1 MISNLELIL
10 RILSSA
16 IVGGIIGIERET
28 HNRPAGF
35 RTHILV
41 TMGAT
46 LIMLISTQG
55 FPGMEGLY
63 DPTRI
68 AAQVV
73 SGVGFLGAG
82 TIIITGHEIKGLTT
96 AASLWVCAGVGLAIG
111 AGFYLAGLVTALIVF
126 ISLSVLSRLEHRL
139 INRKYKITNIV
150 CRERPGLIGDLGQM
164 FGKNGVMIKDLRIN
178 RNSDNLNSLSIT
190 TTDEVVEYG
199 IIQLEFTLMLNK
211 AHNYDEFNEVIMDIH
226 GVEEISW
233 LN

>member
-16 IVGGIIGIERET
+16 IVGGIIGIEREA

-41 TMGAT
+41 TMGAA

-55 FPGMEGLY
+55 FPGMEGKF
-63 DPTRI
+63 DPSRI

-111 AGFYLAGLVTALIVF
+111 AGFYMGGLVTALIVF
-126 ISLSVLSRLEHRL
+126 ISLSVLSRLEHKL
-139 INRKYKITNIV
+139 VSNKYKITNIV
-150 CRERPGLIGDLGQM
+150 CRERPGLIGDLGQV
-164 FGKNGVMIKDLRIN
+164 FGKSGIMIKDLRIN
-178 RNSDNLNSLSIT
+178 RNIVKEDNLTIT
-190 TTDEVVEYG
+190 TSNTVEYD
-199 IIQLEFTLMLNK
+199 IIELEFTLMLNK
-211 AHNYDEFNEVIMDIH
+211 AYNYDKFNDVILNIK
-226 GVEEISW
+226 GVEQISW

>member
-16 IVGGIIGIERET
+16 IVGGIIGIEREA

-41 TMGAT
+41 TMGAA

-55 FPGMEGLY
+55 FPGMGGLY
-63 DPTRI
+63 DPSRI

-111 AGFYLAGLVTALIVF
+111 AGFYLGGLVTALIVF
-126 ISLSVLSRLEHRL
+126 ISLSVLSRLENKL
-139 INRKYKITNIV
+139 VSRKYKVTSIV
-150 CRERPGLIGDLGQM
+150 CRERPGLIGDLGQV
-164 FGKNGVMIKDLRIN
+164 FGKHGILIMALKIN
-178 RNSDNLNSLSIT
+178 KNMVKEDNLSRSIT
-190 TTDEVVEYG
+190 GPAQYDKIE
-199 IIQLEFTLMLNK
+199 LEFTLKLNNQY
-211 AHNYDEFNEVIMDIH
+211 NYEDFNEVILNIS

-233 LN
+233 LD

>member
-16 IVGGIIGIERET
+16 IIGGIIGIEREA

-41 TMGAT
+41 TMGAA

-55 FPGMEGLY
+55 FPGMDGLY
-63 DPTRI
+63 DPSRI

-111 AGFYLAGLVTALIVF
+111 AGFYLGGLVTALIVF
-126 ISLSVLSRLEHRL
+126 ISLSVLSTVEKKIISRNFKI
-139 INRKYKITNIV
+139 INII
-150 CRERPGLIGDLGQM
+150 CSERPGLIGDLGHI
-164 FGKNGVMIKDLRIN
+164 FGKSGMMIKDLKIN
-178 RNSDNLNSLSIT
+178 RNLVKEDSLVLS
-190 TTDEVVEYG
+190 TTDGLEYNV
-199 IIQLEFTLMLNK
+199 IELEFTLMLNK
-211 AHNYDEFNEVIMDIH
+211 AYNYDDFNEVLMNVH
-226 GVEEISW
+226 GVEQISW

>member
-16 IVGGIIGIERET
+16 IIGGIIGIEREA

-63 DPTRI
+63 DPSRI

-111 AGFYLAGLVTALIVF
+111 AGFYLGGLVTALIVF
-126 ISLSVLSRLEHRL
+126 ISLSVLSRLEKKM
-139 INRKYKITNIV
+139 ISRKYKVTNIV
-150 CRERPGLIGDLGQM
+150 CRERPGLIGDLGQV
-164 FGKNGVMIKDLRIN
+164 FGKSGIMIKDLRIN
-178 RNSDNLNSLSIT
+178 RNLVKDDSLQL
-190 TTDEVVEYG
+190 TDTNGTEYDV
-199 IIQLEFTLMLNK
+199 IELEFTLMLNK
-211 AHNYDEFNEVIMDIH
+211 AYNYDDFNEVLMNVH
-226 GVEEISW
+226 GVEQISW

>member
-1 MISNLELIL
+1 MVSNLELIL
-10 RILSSA
+10 RLLSSA
-16 IVGGIIGIERET
+16 IIGGIIGIERET

-46 LIMLISTQG
+46 LIMLVSTQG
-55 FPGMEGLY
+55 FPGWEGRF
-63 DPTRI
+63 DPSRI

-82 TIIITGHEIKGLTT
+82 TIVITGHEIKGLTT

-111 AGFYLAGLVTALIVF
+111 SGFYLGGIVTALIVF
-126 ISLSVLSRLEHRL
+126 ISLSVLSKIERR
-139 INRKYKITNIV
+139 ITSRNYKVTNIV
-150 CRERPGLIGDLGQM
+150 CRERPGLIGDLGQV
-164 FGKNGVMIKDLRIN
+164 FGKHGVLIMALKIN
-178 RNSDNLNSLSIT
+178 KNMVKEDSLSRSIT
-190 TTDEVVEYG
+190 GPEEYDK
-199 IIQLEFTLMLNK
+199 IELEFTLKLNK
-211 AHNYDEFNEVIMDIH
+211 QYNYQDFNEVILNIP

>member
-16 IVGGIIGIERET
+16 IVGGIIGIEREA

-41 TMGAT
+41 TMGAA

-55 FPGMEGLY
+55 FPGMEGKF
-63 DPTRI
+63 DPSRI

-111 AGFYLAGLVTALIVF
+111 AGFYMGGLVTALIVF
-126 ISLSVLSRLEHRL
+126 ISLSVLSRLEHKL
-139 INRKYKITNIV
+139 VSNKYKITNIV
-150 CRERPGLIGDLGQM
+150 CRERPGLIGDLGQV
-164 FGKNGVMIKDLRIN
+164 FGKSGIMIKDLRIN
-178 RNSDNLNSLSIT
+178 RNIVKEDNLTIT
-190 TTDEVVEYG
+190 TSNVVEYDT
-199 IIQLEFTLMLNK
+199 IELEFTLMLNK
-211 AHNYDEFNEVIMDIH
+211 AYNYDKFNDVILNIK
-226 GVEEISW
+226 GVEQISW

>member
-1 MISNLELIL
+1 MVSNLELIL
-10 RILSSA
+10 RLLSSA
-16 IVGGIIGIERET
+16 IVGGIIGIEREA

-41 TMGAT
+41 TMGAA

-55 FPGMEGLY
+55 FPGMEGKF
-63 DPTRI
+63 DPSRL

-111 AGFYLAGLVTALIVF
+111 SGFYLGGLVTALIVF
-126 ISLSVLSRLEHRL
+126 ISLSVLSRVEKRL
-139 INRKYKITNIV
+139 TSRKYKITNIV
-150 CRERPGLIGDLGQM
+150 CRERAGLIGDLGQV

-178 RNSDNLNSLSIT
+178 RNMVKDDSLLMT
-190 TTDEVVEYG
+190 TTNETEYD
-199 IIQLEFTLMLNK
+199 IIELEFTLMLNK
-211 AHNYDEFNEVIMDIH
+211 AYNYDKFNEKILNIQ
-226 GVEEISW
+226 GVEQISW

>member
-16 IVGGIIGIERET
+16 IIGGIIGIEREA

-41 TMGAT
+41 TMGAA
-46 LIMLISTQG
+46 LIMLISTQA

-63 DPTRI
+63 DPSRI

-111 AGFYLAGLVTALIVF
+111 AGFYLGGLVTALVVF
-126 ISLSVLSRLEHRL
+126 ISLSVLSRVEKR
-139 INRKYKITNIV
+139 IVSRKYKITNIV
-150 CRERPGLIGDLGQM
+150 CRERPGLIGDLGQT
-164 FGKNGVMIKDLRIN
+164 FGKNGIMIKDLRIN
-178 RNSDNLNSLSIT
+178 RNMVKEDTLLLT
-190 TTDEVVEYG
+190 TTNETEYD
-199 IIQLEFTLMLNK
+199 IIELEFTLVLNK
-211 AHNYDEFNEVIMDIH
+211 SYDYDEFNNAILDVQ
-226 GVEEISW
+226 GVEKISW

>member
-16 IVGGIIGIERET
+16 IIGGIIGIERET

-41 TMGAT
+41 TMGAA

-55 FPGMEGLY
+55 FPGMEGKF
-63 DPTRI
+63 DPSRI

-82 TIIITGHEIKGLTT
+82 TIIITGQEIKGLTT

-111 AGFYLAGLVTALIVF
+111 AGFYLGGLVSALVVF
-126 ISLSVLSRLEHRL
+126 ISLSVLSRVEKK
-139 INRKYKITNIV
+139 IVSRKYKITNIV
-150 CRERPGLIGDLGQM
+150 CRDRAGLIGDLGQV
-164 FGKNGVMIKDLRIN
+164 FGNHGVMIKDLKIN
-178 RNSDNLNSLSIT
+178 RNMVKDDTLLMT
-190 TTDEVVEYG
+190 TTNEVQYDKME
-199 IIQLEFTLMLNK
+199 LEFTLKLNK
-211 AHNYDEFNEVIMDIH
+211 ANNYDKFNEIILNVD
-226 GVEEISW
+226 GVEQISW